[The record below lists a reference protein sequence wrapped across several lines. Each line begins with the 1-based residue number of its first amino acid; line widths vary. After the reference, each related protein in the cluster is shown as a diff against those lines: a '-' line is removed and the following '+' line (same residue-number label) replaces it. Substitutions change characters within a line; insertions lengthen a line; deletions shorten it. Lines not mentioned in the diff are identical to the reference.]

1 LSLGPRDLAIGNSL
15 LRSDLSQIGQRIGR
29 HSTRGGGRNHDFA
42 GHLPHLPHLPHLQ
55 HLPRRASA
63 CRLDHKAKSLLRLR
77 LQGHP
82 RS

>member
-15 LRSDLSQIGQRIGR
+15 LRSDLSQICQRIGR

-42 GHLPHLPHLPHLQ
+42 GHLPHLP
-55 HLPRRASA
+55 RRVSA
-63 CRLDHKAKSLLRLR
+63 CRLDHKAKSLLHLG